1 MQRKPALK
9 DARTVQAV
17 LTWRCSGRTSDI
29 RQCVAGHRITIF
41 SSARAAPIQRWT
53 QSEQNPSLCAA
64 RAGLPCGVAAVHDR
78 INRFCRKACVVLFRS
93 LELRQLIF
101 IKVIFVLRV
110 TCLSTSP
117 ILHASSWRANLLSY
131 LLRHRRRQS
140 VTSQV
145 AAFFL
150 TSKLFF
156 SKYLTQHIS
165 PSQPHQCMKH
175 SRLCALNQVYLPH
188 AHTC

>member
-1 MQRKPALK
+1 M
-9 DARTVQAV
+9 QAV

-145 AAFFL
+145 EAFFDFKVIFLKISHTTHFTVTTTPMYETL
-150 TSKLFF
+150 TALCTQPSVSSARAHL
-156 SKYLTQHIS
+156 LTAT
-165 PSQPHQCMKH
+165 M
-175 SRLCALNQVYLPH
+175 
-188 AHTC
+188 